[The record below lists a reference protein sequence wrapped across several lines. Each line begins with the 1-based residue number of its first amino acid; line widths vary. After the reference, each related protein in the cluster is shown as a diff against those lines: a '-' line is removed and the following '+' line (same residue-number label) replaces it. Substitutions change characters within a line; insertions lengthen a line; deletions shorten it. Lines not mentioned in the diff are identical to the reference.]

1 MALKS
6 VVITRALW
14 NATLGAR
21 RSGAPGLRER
31 MKALP
36 RMVRLSL
43 TGQYRQ
49 LSRMRL
55 AALALGAVYVLSPI
69 DLVPELILPLI
80 GWADDAVVLAWVL
93 GALLVETETFLAW
106 EAAQNRVLPGEV
118 VQRGSGS

>member
-1 MALKS
+1 MPLKS

-14 NATLGAR
+14 KATLGSR

-31 MKALP
+31 VNALP

-43 TGQYRQ
+43 TGEYPQ
-49 LSRMRL
+49 LSRRRL

-69 DLVPELILPLI
+69 DLVPELVLPLI

-93 GALLVETETFLAW
+93 GALLVETEAFLAW
-106 EAAQNRVLPGEV
+106 ESARNRVLPGEV
-118 VQRGSGS
+118 VQRGPAS